1 MLLLLLQLEMQN
13 VENQKFANEN
23 SIRKFSNDE
32 VTKIML
38 AKYETESLEDRLDV
52 VAMSQ
57 MFSFWFHVQEV
68 LLDASAEIK
77 KLKQQI
83 KELEGKNK
91 CQNI

>member
-1 MLLLLLQLEMQN
+1 MLPLLLKLEMQN
-13 VENQKFANEN
+13 VENQNFADKNP
-23 SIRKFSNDE
+23 IRKFSNDE

-38 AKYETESLEDRLDV
+38 AKYDTELLEDRLDV
-52 VAMSQ
+52 IAMSQ
-57 MFSFWFHVQEV
+57 MFSFWSHVQEV
-68 LLDASAEIK
+68 LLDASVEIK

>member
-1 MLLLLLQLEMQN
+1 M
-13 VENQKFANEN
+13 ENQKFADDNL
-23 SIRKFSNDE
+23 IRKFSNDE
-32 VTKIML
+32 VSKIML
-38 AKYETESLEDRLDV
+38 AKYNTESLEDRLDV
-52 VAMSQ
+52 IAMSQ
-57 MFSFWFHVQEV
+57 MFSFWLHVQEV